1 MIEERIQILR
11 RAAQISTEDREEKV
25 WCVIAGND
33 RLVDD
38 IAYNAI
44 TRQGQSPDY
53 PLGENVS
60 ITSKHSYKKFDCIML
75 KGETL
80 KIRELKNKT
89 HEEGGAS
96 LQITTTSLERQ
107 PNLLVVIGPEE
118 SMKRFVGQ
126 TSRQEVKIDILLED
140 HTTGFI
146 KSEPKSTK
154 IPKFLKNFF
163 NPIIESSEVILSVL
177 LISVKDE
184 GDIDKVKGISQENS
198 LFGIDLKSTIQ
209 DKEIARLKERKA
221 REKAKKE
228 EAEKKEKEEKEKAK
242 KESEKKEKEEKE
254 KAKKEESKEDKKEI
268 EKGETKEDKKEEDKK
283 D

>member
-38 IAYNAI
+38 I
-44 TRQGQSPDY
+44 
-53 PLGENVS
+53 
-60 ITSKHSYKKFDCIML
+60 
-75 KGETL
+75 
-80 KIRELKNKT
+80 
-89 HEEGGAS
+89 AS

-254 KAKKEESKEDKKEI
+254 KAKKETLKNLIKI
-268 EKGETKEDKKEEDKK
+268 
-283 D
+283 

>member
-44 TRQGQSPDY
+44 TAKDRVQIIFR
-53 PLGENVS
+53 ENVS

-242 KESEKKEKEEKE
+242 KE
-254 KAKKEESKEDKKEI
+254 
-268 EKGETKEDKKEEDKK
+268 ETKEDKKETEKEETKENKK

>member
-44 TRQGQSPDY
+44 TAKDRVQIIFR
-53 PLGENVS
+53 ENVS

-254 KAKKEESKEDKKEI
+254 KAKKESE
-268 EKGETKEDKKEEDKK
+268 KEENIKHLQNPSFK
-283 D
+283 NIIN